1 MSYWFEVVWNEW
13 FVSLWVMYGFF
24 FFFFFFFFVGLD
36 SDKLQLSVDLGRI
49 V

>member
-1 MSYWFEVVWNEW
+1 MVRCTLGDVG
-13 FVSLWVMYGFF
+13 VF

-36 SDKLQLSVDLGRI
+36 SDKLQLFVDLGRI

>member
-1 MSYWFEVVWNEW
+1 MVRCTLGDVGVF
-13 FVSLWVMYGFF
+13 FF

-36 SDKLQLSVDLGRI
+36 SDKLQLFVDLGRI